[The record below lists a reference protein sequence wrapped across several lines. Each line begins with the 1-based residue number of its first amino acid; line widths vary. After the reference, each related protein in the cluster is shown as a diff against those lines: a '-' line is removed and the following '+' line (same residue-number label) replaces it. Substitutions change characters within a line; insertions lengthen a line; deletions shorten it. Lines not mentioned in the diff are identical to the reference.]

1 MVFHVLSIPTHPTRK
16 EITLCAFTQKVY
28 KFCKV
33 MTGKGHT
40 VFHYGHPDSRVPCT
54 EHFNVV
60 SRATYDKVYK
70 KQQWQNFH
78 PQSIRNEVHKEFN
91 KNAAALIKK
100 NKQEEQDFVLAFW
113 GIGHREC
120 CEQLKGFCVVFL
132 SPKFETIF

>member
-1 MVFHVLSIPTHPTRK
+1 
-16 EITLCAFTQKVY
+16 
-28 KFCKV
+28 

-70 KQQWQNFH
+70 KKQWQNFH

-113 GIGHREC
+113 GIGH
-120 CEQLKGFCVVFL
+120 
-132 SPKFETIF
+132 